1 VSATKFAPPPFLGLV
16 GHPLR
21 WRLLVELARS
31 DRRVDELVDRV
42 AQPQS
47 LVSYHLARLRSG
59 GLVSSRRS
67 SHDGRAVYYH
77 ARLDSCGAS
86 LAATGSFLHPGLG
99 LQRVPLSDADV
110 ATRQPR
116 ALVLFACTGNSARSQ
131 IAEALLKERAG
142 AAVHVVSAGSA
153 PKPVHPYAVAVLAE
167 VGIDISS
174 WRSKRLTEFAGQ
186 HFDYVVTLCDKVRER
201 CAEFD
206 GTGEAVH
213 WSIEDPTDTTGGT
226 RVTLAR
232 FRRLAADIEE
242 RITWLMWVIDG
253 RHSSTYSA
261 KEFMP

>member
-1 VSATKFAPPPFLGLV
+1 VNETRSAPPAFLGLV

-42 AQPQS
+42 GQPQP
-47 LVSYHLARLRSG
+47 LVSYHLGRLRSG

-77 ARLDSCGAS
+77 ARLDSCGCS

-99 LQRVPLSDADV
+99 LQRVPLSDAAV
-110 ATRQPR
+110 ATRHPR
-116 ALVLFACTGNSARSQ
+116 ARVLFACTGNSARSQ
-131 IAEALLKERAG
+131 IAEALLKELAG
-142 AAVHVVSAGSA
+142 ATVHVVSAGSA
-153 PKPVHPYAVAVLAE
+153 PKPVHPHAVAVLGE
-167 VGIDISS
+167 RGIDIST

-206 GTGEAVH
+206 GADQAVH
-213 WSIEDPTDTTGGT
+213 WSIEDPTDTSGGT
-226 RVTLAR
+226 RVTLDR
-232 FRRLAADIEE
+232 FRRLAAEIED

-253 RHSSTYSA
+253 RHSSTHSE
-261 KEFMP
+261 KEFMS